1 MELYVGGRAQ
11 GKLSYVQ
18 QAHLGEQMEV
28 IEGSRMV
35 EWMEA
40 IEGSPMVDRM
50 ETEGCPE
57 KNVCVVWNQFHRY
70 VREHMGQPPA
80 QREAFVDQVVRELP
94 KLCIISDEVGN
105 GIVPVEAEERSYRD
119 EVGRLL
125 CRLAQQAERMER
137 VICGMGQKIK

>member
-18 QAHLGEQMEV
+18 QAHPGEQMEV

-35 EWMEA
+35 N
-40 IEGSPMVDRM
+40 RM

-137 VICGMGQKIK
+137 VICGMGQRIK